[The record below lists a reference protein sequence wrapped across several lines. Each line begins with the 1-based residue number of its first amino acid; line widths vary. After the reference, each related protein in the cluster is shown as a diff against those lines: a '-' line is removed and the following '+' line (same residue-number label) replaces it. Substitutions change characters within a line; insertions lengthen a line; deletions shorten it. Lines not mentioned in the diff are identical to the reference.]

1 MLRRQLLLSFVGSVL
16 ASGLAKAG
24 DEYPNRVITL
34 INPFPPGG
42 TTGILGRII
51 ADGLSAELRQSVIVE
66 TKAGAGGNIGL
77 QYTARSPAD
86 GYTLAMYP
94 ISSVMAPS
102 IYKNLNYDPI
112 NDLAAVALVG
122 KMPALL
128 VVHPD
133 RPIHSLAELIAYAKA
148 NPGKLSYASAGIGT
162 SPHLYMEFLKHL
174 TGIEI
179 LHVPYKGAG
188 PSIIDQISGQIDV
201 SFQTATAVVETIREG
216 RMRALA
222 TSTLERFEP
231 LPDLPS
237 VAQTVPG
244 FEASTWF
251 GMVAPAG
258 VPRVIIERLNKSVMK
273 VLAQPAVKAHWAK
286 LGVTVSSNSA
296 NEFATFIRSEHDKW
310 AKVAKLAGIKPQ

>member
-1 MLRRQLLLSFVGSVL
+1 
-16 ASGLAKAG
+16 
-24 DEYPNRVITL
+24 
-34 INPFPPGG
+34 
-42 TTGILGRII
+42 
-51 ADGLSAELRQSVIVE
+51 
-66 TKAGAGGNIGL
+66 
-77 QYTARSPAD
+77 
-86 GYTLAMYP
+86 
-94 ISSVMAPS
+94 
-102 IYKNLNYDPI
+102 
-112 NDLAAVALVG
+112 
-122 KMPALL
+122 
-128 VVHPD
+128 
-133 RPIHSLAELIAYAKA
+133 
-148 NPGKLSYASAGIGT
+148 
-162 SPHLYMEFLKHL
+162 MEFLKHL